1 LIKSKIKNQTR
12 LFYLGAVIIALIV
25 IVIYAY
31 NVIAVEM
38 YQSQIEAENQ
48 MLSEQ
53 KIKLENELKNVKDPK
68 YIEQQARTQLRMI
81 FPGEILYILP
91 EKTKE
96 NNGNN

>member
-1 LIKSKIKNQTR
+1 LIKSKVKTQTR

-38 YQSQIEAENQ
+38 YQSQVEAENQ
-48 MLSEQ
+48 QLLEQ
-53 KIKLENELKNVKDPK
+53 KIKLEEELKNVRDPK
-68 YIEQQARTQLRMI
+68 YIEQQARTQLKMI

-91 EKTKE
+91 EKEKGE
-96 NNGNN
+96 